1 MTDWKKRN
9 IRNVHL
15 LCTEIDESNIN
26 KMLDEA
32 RVNDARAVITCDFEG
47 RVTRFNPSKTMTWGV
62 VWYIQNLMIM
72 QRLHQVD
79 LAMNM
84 LKNRGVI

>member
-1 MTDWKKRN
+1 MEWKKRN

-15 LCTEIDESNIN
+15 LCTDIDEANIEN
-26 KMLDEA
+26 MLGEV
-32 RVNDARAVITCDFEG
+32 RIPDARAIITCDFEG
-47 RVTRFNPSKTMTWGV
+47 RITRFAPTKALTGGV

-79 LAMNM
+79 AALNT
-84 LKNRGVI
+84 LKSRGVL

>member
-1 MTDWKKRN
+1 MEWKKRN
-9 IRNVHL
+9 IRNVHVY
-15 LCTEIDESNIN
+15 CTD
-26 KMLDEA
+26 LDEKNLEGMLA
-32 RVNDARAVITCDFEG
+32 ECKIADARGIMSCDFEG
-47 RVTRFNPSKTMTWGV
+47 KVMRFSPAKSMTWGV

-79 LAMNM
+79 SAIEM

>member
-1 MTDWKKRN
+1 MEWKKRN

-15 LCTEIDESNIN
+15 MCTDIDEANIEN
-26 KMLDEA
+26 MLGDA
-32 RVNDARAVITCDFEG
+32 RVTDARLILTCDFEG
-47 RVTRFNPSKTMTWGV
+47 IIIRFSPTKNLTWGV

-79 LAMNM
+79 AAMAI
-84 LKNRGVI
+84 LKSRGVI

>member
-1 MTDWKKRN
+1 MDWKKRN

-15 LCTEIDESNIN
+15 LCTDIDESNIN

-32 RVNDARAVITCDFEG
+32 RVHDARSIITCDFEG
-47 RVTRFNPSKTMTWGV
+47 RITRFNPSKAMTWGT
-62 VWYIQNLMIM
+62 VWYVQNLMIM

-79 LAMNM
+79 AAMSA
-84 LKNRGVI
+84 LKSRGVI